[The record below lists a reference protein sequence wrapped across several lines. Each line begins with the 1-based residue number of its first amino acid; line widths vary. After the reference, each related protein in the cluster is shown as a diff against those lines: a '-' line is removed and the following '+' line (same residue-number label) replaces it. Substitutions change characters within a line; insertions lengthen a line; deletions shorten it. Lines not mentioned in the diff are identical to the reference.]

1 MLSRL
6 RNCTRRGHRSV
17 PGLLLLYFSVVLMV
31 MSRLPGAGGFLLAS
45 CSSSRASLLSDAHRA
60 NVGSAVTTILSWYV
74 PRSGNRI
81 LTSSTAGS
89 DDRKAEGD
97 EATSDSILTT
107 PQPRPSSTLPAS
119 QTPKTAIGIPT
130 GKTTGA
136 TTAAAAAAVT
146 KNKPQ
151 PAKLSQSK
159 NLLIVGLG
167 NPGKDYTMTRH
178 NAGFLVIDELA
189 KRMGVNFKLRSAFQG
204 EYGSTTYQGKSIGLL
219 KPTTYMNNSG
229 QSVRKVLDYFKLPLS
244 SVLVVVDEVA
254 LEMGQI
260 RLRQTGSAGGHNGLK
275 SIEGHLKSKDYNR
288 LRIGVGGAA
297 PGRMVDHVLGEFS
310 RSERK
315 LLDDLLMNAVEAV
328 EDWIE
333 DDNTNNVMTRVNAP
347 R

>member
-1 MLSRL
+1 MFIH
-6 RNCTRRGHRSV
+6 HRSE
-17 PGLLLLYFSVVLMV
+17 
-31 MSRLPGAGGFLLAS
+31 
-45 CSSSRASLLSDAHRA
+45 
-60 NVGSAVTTILSWYV
+60 
-74 PRSGNRI
+74 NRI

-229 QSVRKVLDYFKLPLS
+229 QSVRKVCGYKGGIHSWGEMDFSCLCLYFPCFPFFAPQQVLDYFKLPLS

-288 LRIGVGGAA
+288 LRIGVGGGGCGWVVRKR
-297 PGRMVDHVLGEFS
+297 GRGRGREEV
-310 RSERK
+310 
-315 LLDDLLMNAVEAV
+315 
-328 EDWIE
+328 
-333 DDNTNNVMTRVNAP
+333 TC
-347 R
+347 